1 MTGGCVEQYVA
12 CIVYGRWWGKCGIDI
27 NLKWINFPAA
37 RRKEILQDNLIK
49 KNIRD
54 KADKYWS
61 ITLIGS
67 KLFLPATA

>member
-49 KNIRD
+49 KIS
-54 KADKYWS
+54 KIKLTS
-61 ITLIGS
+61 IEVL
-67 KLFLPATA
+67 L